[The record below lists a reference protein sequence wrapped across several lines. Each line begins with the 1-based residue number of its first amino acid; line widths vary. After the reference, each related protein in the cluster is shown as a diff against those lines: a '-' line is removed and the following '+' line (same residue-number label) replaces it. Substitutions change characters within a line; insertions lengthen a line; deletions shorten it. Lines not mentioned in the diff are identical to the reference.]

1 MAHCKFDNFWTI
13 HGSINSQNTNH
24 SRSSITMHAIPE
36 SHKFLQFH
44 TRKMDLQT
52 EDLGNSTVYRP
63 KDQSK
68 LMNRLILKIESNFP
82 TLFYWL
88 KKKVIKFLIG
98 NS

>member
-1 MAHCKFDNFWTI
+1 
-13 HGSINSQNTNH
+13 
-24 SRSSITMHAIPE
+24 MHAIPE

-88 KKKVIKFLIG
+88 KKS
-98 NS
+98 N

>member
-1 MAHCKFDNFWTI
+1 MM
-13 HGSINSQNTNH
+13 SINLIKKILT
-24 SRSSITMHAIPE
+24 
-36 SHKFLQFH
+36 
-44 TRKMDLQT
+44 
-52 EDLGNSTVYRP
+52 
-63 KDQSK
+63 

>member
-1 MAHCKFDNFWTI
+1 
-13 HGSINSQNTNH
+13 
-24 SRSSITMHAIPE
+24 
-36 SHKFLQFH
+36 
-44 TRKMDLQT
+44 MDLQT

-98 NS
+98 NSWSQNIKKLTTFWSLEVLAI